1 CVEATGSIFV
11 NGHPRNTVQF
21 HKMSRYIMQE
31 DMLQPHLSVYEAMV
45 IAADLKLGSE
55 LTTEQKTTVVD
66 EIIEMLLLVRAKNTT
81 TSQLSGGE
89 RKRLSVALELINNPP
104 VIFLDEPTT
113 GLDDMSSSQCIYLL
127 KLLAQGGRTVV
138 CSVHTP
144 SAKLFAMF
152 DHVYVVAAGQC
163 VFQGSGTDIVPF
175 LYGVG
180 IDCPT
185 HYNPADFSKC
195 TS

>member
-1 CVEATGSIFV
+1 
-11 NGHPRNTVQF
+11 
-21 HKMSRYIMQE
+21 MSYVHR
-31 DMLQPHLSVYEAMV
+31 
-45 IAADLKLGSE
+45 
-55 LTTEQKTTVVD
+55 
-66 EIIEMLLLVRAKNTT
+66 
-81 TSQLSGGE
+81 
-89 RKRLSVALELINNPP
+89 
-104 VIFLDEPTT
+104 

-195 TS
+195 TSVNCYKYNSATVLVQLTFFLLMWNIR